1 MYESYESGP
10 RLCEVA
16 RRNLCDSSSG
26 SNGYYDTGG
35 DPEVKANILVNG
47 VTAEVVLDGGT
58 CPVLRQTKHLPQQW
72 VNSQD
77 DDCNLAY
84 SALACFKMGMSG
96 VGNPSRPLPIE
107 SVDILA
113 SGVA

>member
-35 DPEVKANILVNG
+35 DPEVKANILVNEL
-47 VTAEVVLDGGT
+47 TAE
-58 CPVLRQTKHLPQQW
+58 
-72 VNSQD
+72 
-77 DDCNLAY
+77 
-84 SALACFKMGMSG
+84 FKTRGEKSLHPG
-96 VGNPSRPLPIE
+96 STSFLSFSTPHPKYYRKPR
-107 SVDILA
+107 
-113 SGVA
+113 